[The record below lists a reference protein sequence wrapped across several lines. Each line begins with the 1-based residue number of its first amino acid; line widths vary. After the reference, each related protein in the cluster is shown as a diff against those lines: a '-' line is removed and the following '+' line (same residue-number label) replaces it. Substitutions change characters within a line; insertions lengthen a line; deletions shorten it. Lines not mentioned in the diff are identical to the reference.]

1 MTRIITGSRKVA
13 RLMADGR
20 YVEAWHRTEE
30 SSPDEIVIRIC
41 RRAVRV
47 GSDEHADALAGNN
60 GWTLDPRSV
69 YALVTA

>member
-1 MTRIITGSRKVA
+1 MSRGITGSRKVA
-13 RLMADGR
+13 RLMADGS

-30 SSPDEIVIRIC
+30 TSPDEIVVRIR

-47 GSDEHADALAGNN
+47 GSDEHNDALAGCN

-69 YALVTA
+69 YALATA